1 MNSGEELSAPCPIQP
16 EHERAG
22 FSCGEEALDEWL
34 RRRALKNE
42 TAGASRTY
50 VLLAGDEAIAYY
62 SLAAGG
68 VARRFSPGTVRRDM
82 PDPIPV
88 MILARLAVDTRRQ
101 GRGIGRALV
110 RDALLRTMNAAHIAG
125 IRALLVH
132 ALNQRAASFYQNLG
146 FLPSPFDPLVLL
158 LPLRHFDPLDL
169 AGEKHE

>member
-1 MNSGEELSAPCPIQP
+1 MISRENISAPCPIQP
-16 EHERAG
+16 GHERAG
-22 FSCGEEALDEWL
+22 FSCGEETLDEWL

-50 VLLAGDEAIAYY
+50 VLLADGAVVAYY

-68 VARRFSPGTVRRDM
+68 VARRLTPGTVRREM

-88 MILARLAVDTRRQ
+88 MVLDRLAVDTHYQ
-101 GRGIGRALV
+101 GQGIGRALV

-132 ALNQRAASFYQNLG
+132 VLNQRAASFYQSLG
-146 FLPSPFDPLVLL
+146 FLPSPFDPLVLF
-158 LPLRHFDPLDL
+158 LPLRHFGTLNV
-169 AGEKHE
+169 AGEEQQ